1 MILSACWT
9 ALLAAP
15 AILPKEPKVIVP
27 ILKQINQINDDGSYT
42 FGYENGDGS
51 FRVET
56 KDVNG
61 YIRGK
66 YGYIDL
72 EGRMQT
78 LGTRPTP

>member
-1 MILSACWT
+1 M
-9 ALLAAP
+9 
-15 AILPKEPKVIVP
+15 IVP